1 MEDNH
6 KPAAVPD
13 GIPPG
18 TPDRLSV
25 QQVADLLG
33 WTTKTLRNRMAR
45 HNGSAPE
52 AVKRTGSNYFIEFEL
67 STVSAWLAT
76 RKSKKAK

>member
-1 MEDNH
+1 MEDNVPTAPQGNP
-6 KPAAVPD
+6 PA
-13 GIPPG
+13 G

-52 AVKRTGSNYFIEFEL
+52 AVKRPGSNYFIEFEL